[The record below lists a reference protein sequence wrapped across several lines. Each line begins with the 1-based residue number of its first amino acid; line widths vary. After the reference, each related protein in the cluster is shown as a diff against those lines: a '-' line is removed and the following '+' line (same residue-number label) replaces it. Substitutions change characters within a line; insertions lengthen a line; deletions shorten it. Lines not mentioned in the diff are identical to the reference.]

1 MLAQPGEDVADALS
15 KLGTAMFE
23 WKLDGARVQVHK
35 SVDEVRVFTRS
46 LNEVTGSV
54 PEVVE
59 AVLALP
65 SRELILGRLR

>member
-1 MLAQPGEDVADALS
+1 MLAQPGEDVADARS

-23 WKLDGARVQVHK
+23 WELDGARVQVHK